1 MTRDSGIPSITL
13 RNAGTADEP
22 AIHRLTEQL
31 ATFPLPPWRSPEEI
45 ARADHALLA
54 EALRAPH
61 SGTLVLLAE
70 DSDGRPVGVL
80 FVSTRADYFTGSPHA
95 HVEVLALDPAAQ
107 GQGLG
112 RRLMEEAERWARGRG
127 YGAITLNV
135 FDGNTRA
142 LALYERLGYRTETRH
157 LWKPL

>member
-1 MTRDSGIPSITL
+1 MTGDPHPPTITL
-13 RNAGTADEP
+13 RNATTADEP

-31 ATFPLPPWRSPEEI
+31 AAFSIPPWRTPGEI
-45 ARADHALLA
+45 ARADHAILA
-54 EALRAPH
+54 EALRVPRAEN
-61 SGTLVLLAE
+61 LVLLAE
-70 DSDGRPVGVL
+70 RLDGRVVGVL
-80 FVSTRADYFTGSPHA
+80 FVSTRADYFTGRPHA
-95 HVEVLALDPAAQ
+95 HVEVLALDPGSQ

-112 RRLMEEAERWARGRG
+112 RQLMEEAERWARGMA

-157 LWKPL
+157 LWKAL

>member
-1 MTRDSGIPSITL
+1 VTGDSDAPTITL
-13 RNAGTADEP
+13 RSATTADEP

-31 ATFPLPPWRSPEEI
+31 AAFPIPPWRTPGEI
-45 ARADHALLA
+45 ARADHAMLA
-54 EALRAPH
+54 EALRVPRAD
-61 SGTLVLLAE
+61 TLVLLAE
-70 DSDGRPVGVL
+70 NPEGLVVGVL

-112 RRLMEEAERWARGRG
+112 RRLMQEAERWARERD

-135 FDGNTRA
+135 FDGNARA
-142 LALYERLGYRTETRH
+142 LGLYERLGYRTETRH
-157 LWKPL
+157 LWKAL